1 MLIMAPTQ
9 HTDADES
16 KIFDPDPYFQSF
28 SEEPKEEV
36 PLTNGDES
44 ITEDSAEQTEAEVSS
59 EHDLPIADVSGS
71 WEVYNGGSGETEGES
86 SSKVTSRT
94 VQGTPLIEKH
104 RIRLTIAQAFIEVS
118 RWLH

>member
-1 MLIMAPTQ
+1 MAPTQ

-28 SEEPKEEV
+28 SEKPKEEV
-36 PLTNGDES
+36 PLTNGDAS
-44 ITEDSAEQTEAEVSS
+44 IAEDSAEQRDAEVSS

-71 WEVYNGGSGETEGES
+71 WDVYNGETEGES

-94 VQGTPLIEKH
+94 VQGTPLIENH
-104 RIRLTIAQAFIEVS
+104 RIRLTIAQAFIDVS
-118 RWLH
+118 RRLY